1 MHSRGHKET
10 SVHPSCPRASDNKIL
25 GAEIINANMR
35 SKSQPYGTEFT
46 IHIHMFFRRSARRA
60 RLLSTRKLRT
70 PAPAHHTLRRARR
83 LCRRKAAGT
92 GTGMSHHRHSPLS
105 SPLLHRAWR
114 SFQHQTMTCT
124 AHWHTHHMRSLHPA
138 SQITAIRLC
147 PSSPLH
153 RAWRSSSQ
161 RTMTCTT
168 RRHTRTPSQAT
179 RFRAFTSK
187 LTTP

>member
-1 MHSRGHKET
+1 MSFPSPTPLIYFCLILVSVIPNPQDGSSEPNAYIKTSPTRLMHSRGHKGT

-83 LCRRKAAGT
+83 LCCRKAAGT
-92 GTGMSHHRHSPLS
+92 AAPARH
-105 SPLLHRAWR
+105 
-114 SFQHQTMTCT
+114 
-124 AHWHTHHMRSLHPA
+124 
-138 SQITAIRLC
+138 ITAIRLC
-147 PSSPLH
+147 HHHFCIERGALSSI
-153 RAWRSSSQ
+153 
-161 RTMTCTT
+161 
-168 RRHTRTPSQAT
+168 RR
-179 RFRAFTSK
+179 
-187 LTTP
+187 